1 MNNPPTK
8 AALSPNRRRL
18 VETMQQ
24 LNFGRIRASPSKPG
38 IQPFLLHLASSKT
51 LRSVRMLARVRS
63 SAVRTSR

>member
-24 LNFGRIRASPSKPG
+24 LNFGRIEGLAVTGPSRC
-38 IQPFLLHLASSKT
+38 T
-51 LRSVRMLARVRS
+51 RRSHGNCNLISQVPCRLEM
-63 SAVRTSR
+63 T